1 MNKAPCNKINAG
13 PMFNAY
19 PDSLGGTLSDILKF
33 LQMDELKNV
42 FQSFYI
48 LPSIFNTDLDRGF
61 SVIDYEL
68 NEQLATAEDLE
79 KLKNLNIELKLDFV
93 LNHLSVLSHQ
103 FRDILKKGE
112 NSEYKDFFIDW
123 NKFWEAAAE

>member
-103 FRDILKKGE
+103 SGIF
-112 NSEYKDFFIDW
+112 
-123 NKFWEAAAE
+123 